1 MRALLLL
8 LCLTGCGAENS
19 SYTPKQVQE
28 AREFCK
34 NDNTTLLVQEVSF
47 SSGKYVKGL
56 ACSDD
61 KGILYKLTVIYPK
74 RETNDCGRYA
84 TSPCFIPDY
93 SAQGTIDYVISSKKK

>member
-8 LCLTGCGAENS
+8 LCLTGCGDENS

-34 NDNTTLLVQEVSF
+34 KDNTTLLVQEVSF

-61 KGILYKLTVIYPK
+61 KGRLYKLTVIYPK
-74 RETNDCGRYA
+74 RETNDCGRMS
-84 TSPCFIPDY
+84 SPCFRTDY
-93 SAQGTIDYVISSKKK
+93 SAQGTIDYVISEY

>member
-8 LCLTGCGAENS
+8 LFLTGCGDENS

-34 NDNTTLLVQEVSF
+34 RDNTTLWVQEKDT

-61 KGILYKLTVIYPK
+61 NGRLYKLKVIYPK
-74 RETNDCGRYA
+74 RETNNCYREP
-84 TSPCFIPDY
+84 SPCFITDY
-93 SAQGTIDYVISSKKK
+93 SAQGTINYAISEK